1 MAFAGN
7 IGADVTT
14 LPGGPGLSDVVKLYS
29 ANFDVVIERNG
40 GIDGLIRAL
49 AERNLRNTGVV
60 VAKPVTETAD

>member
-1 MAFAGN
+1 
-7 IGADVTT
+7 
-14 LPGGPGLSDVVKLYS
+14 VVKLYS